1 MESKTVWNAL
11 DASPEIAWE
20 SPLEKGVFHYPAGS
34 VDVKPPQFNPE
45 NQFCAWTGN
54 EWSVSD
60 IPPPPI
66 LEAPPKPDAPALPE
80 QKEEEHTHE
89 EPEPYEMTWK
99 DKRMMEYGT
108 IPEQVEFITENGLEA
123 WQSKVAEIKKKY
135 PKE

>member
-20 SPLEKGVFHYPAGS
+20 SPLKKGVFHYPAGS
-34 VDVKPPQFNPE
+34 VDKKPPKFDSDTQL
-45 NQFCAWTGN
+45 CAWSGKK
-54 EWSVSD
+54 WVVSE
-60 IPPPPI
+60 IPPPPV
-66 LEAPPKPDAPALPE
+66 LEAPPMPEVPDPINEALE
-80 QKEEEHTHE
+80 IEEEE
-89 EPEPYEMTWK
+89 IEPYIPTYA

-108 IPEQVEFITENGLEA
+108 IPEQMEFITENGLEA